1 MKVTPFRLW
10 CQNLWMANA
19 EERSQMGF
27 DRIDMSEYFRR
38 YKFWLKREFK
48 HQQAESK

>member
-1 MKVTPFRLW
+1 MKVTPFRMW

-19 EERSQMGF
+19 DERSEMGF

-38 YKFWLKREFK
+38 YKFWLKREYRY
-48 HQQAESK
+48 QQTLND